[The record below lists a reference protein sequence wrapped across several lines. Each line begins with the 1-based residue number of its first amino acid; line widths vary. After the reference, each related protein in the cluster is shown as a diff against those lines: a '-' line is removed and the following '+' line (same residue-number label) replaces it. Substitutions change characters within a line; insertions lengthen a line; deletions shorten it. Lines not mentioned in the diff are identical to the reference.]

1 MSVHRFLPL
10 LVVLLTS
17 LSTYAYDFQS
27 GDLYYNI
34 TGKNT
39 VEVTFQKH
47 FFPNFMNYSGLATAT
62 IPETVT
68 HNGTTYSVT
77 SIGDGAFDCCYSL
90 TSITIPHSVTSIGR
104 YAFAGCSALTSIVVE
119 SGNTTYDSRENCN
132 AIIETA
138 TNTLIAGCQSTIIP
152 NSVTNIG
159 ELAFGGCSALTSI
172 ILPNS
177 VTSIGRYAFYGCSA
191 LTSITIPNSVK
202 TIGKYAF
209 FRVQNIVYQEKA
221 KGSPRGAKSVN
232 GYVDGYFVYADDT
245 KTKLLACSAA
255 ARGEITIPN
264 SVTSIGRYAFGGC
277 YSLTSIILHNSV
289 KTIGKYAFLGV
300 PNIVYQEK
308 AKGSPRGAKSVNGYV
323 DGYFVYADDTKTKL
337 LACSAAALS
346 SITIPNSVTSIGD
359 WAFRGCYS
367 LTSITIPNSVTSIG
381 DWAFGGCYS
390 LTSITIPNSV
400 TSIGDGAFNSCS
412 SITSI
417 TIPNSVTSIGRYAF
431 CGCYSLTSI
440 TIPNSVKTIGKSAF
454 FGVQNIVY
462 QGEAKGSPRG
472 AKSVNGYI
480 DGYLEYADDTKTKLL
495 ACSAAARGEITIP
508 NSVKSIGDRA
518 FNACSSITSITIPN
532 SVTSIGRYA
541 FAGCSAL
548 TAMVVESGNTTY
560 DSRENCNA
568 IIETATNTLIA
579 GCQSTTIPNSVTSI
593 GDDAFYSCSSL
604 NSITIPNSVKSIG
617 DRAFQDCRS
626 LTSITIPNSVKH
638 IGSCPFSGCNQLKD
652 IYCYATTPPN
662 CYYSFGDI
670 DNNCRIH
677 VPKGTIKS
685 YRVASGWCVF
695 NYFCEVS
702 EE

>member
-209 FRVQNIVYQEKA
+209 FGVQNIVYQEKA

-337 LACSAAALS
+337 LACSAAARGE
-346 SITIPNSVTSIGD
+346 ITIPNSVTSIGD

-381 DWAFGGCYS
+381 D
-390 LTSITIPNSV
+390 
-400 TSIGDGAFNSCS
+400 GAFNS
-412 SITSI
+412 
-417 TIPNSVTSIGRYAF
+417 
-431 CGCYSLTSI
+431 
-440 TIPNSVKTIGKSAF
+440 
-454 FGVQNIVY
+454 
-462 QGEAKGSPRG
+462 
-472 AKSVNGYI
+472 
-480 DGYLEYADDTKTKLL
+480 
-495 ACSAAARGEITIP
+495 
-508 NSVKSIGDRA
+508 
-518 FNACSSITSITIPN
+518 CSSITSITIPN

-677 VPKGTIKS
+677 VPKGTINS

-695 NYFCEVS
+695 KYFYEVS